1 VADSLTLLPA
11 KRADLRIRQVA
22 DDSFVVRTADASK
35 YFSFGREEAFLFERL
50 DGEHSAEDICK
61 EYEREFGESVEESD
75 VLEFVESLE
84 RRQLL
89 QGTSG
94 TEGAKAQSRSPDSD
108 DDEEEDDALPTKGR
122 FGGSLLFYRIRL
134 FDPDAGLTRWEPL
147 LRWVWTPA
155 FLAISAGMML
165 WALLIVWS
173 NRADLVASFPGAMR
187 WETAVLVFATLILST
202 ALHEFAHGLTCK
214 HFGGEVREIG
224 VLFVFFLPCLYCNV
238 SDAWMIRERWK
249 RLTITAAGG
258 YLDLCQWAIAV
269 FVWRL
274 TVPGCLLNYLAF
286 VVMTVCG
293 GRGFINFNPL
303 LRLDGYY
310 LLSDALNIQNLRSR
324 ARDYWMGHVRWL
336 MWGAKRPVRDPNGV
350 VLLSYGILNWSFAL
364 VFLQIVT
371 WKMIGFAGND
381 FGWYGFVLP
390 TILLAYALR
399 RVFRGAVKGE
409 FTKMVVERPDR
420 WLKWGGGILIAV
432 GILFIFPVKH
442 YSNGEFEVRPGQVT
456 HVHVPATGVVTKV
469 FVEDG
474 ARVNPGDPL
483 VQLTS
488 PEVDVQLAAKES
500 ELVEVDAGLA
510 KLRLGPRREEL
521 EERRQQ
527 IARLEEWVR
536 IGAEDLAK
544 AKDAHAQELL
554 ILEHRVKEAEQEA
567 EFAKKTVEQAE
578 KLQAQGA
585 LAGLQLRSEQKEL
598 SILQSRAAQAKA
610 ALEATKVQGTR
621 ESQSDLIRREREL
634 ADVRASLRLLE
645 AGTRPEEIAA
655 EEARRERINSQV
667 KFLRNQRE
675 RLLVRASTA
684 GVVSTPRMQEKI
696 GDLVTPGLLLCTI
709 ENASTTHVE
718 IAVPEEDSRHLQTGL
733 PVRLKARSLPFQTF
747 TATVDRISTVTNRET
762 TTAKNRVT
770 VHCRLDNESGLLKSG
785 MSGLGSIQHGWNTAG
800 IVLVT
805 GMLRYLR
812 TEFWW

>member
-1 VADSLTLLPA
+1 MPWPPLTLLPA
-11 KRADLRIRQVA
+11 RRADLRIRQVA
-22 DDSFVVRTADASK
+22 DDSFVVRTADAAK
-35 YFSFGREEAFLFERL
+35 YFSFGRKEAFLLARL
-50 DGEHSAEDICK
+50 DGDHTAELICK
-61 EYEREFGESVEESD
+61 EYEQEFGEPVDEAD
-75 VLEFVESLE
+75 ILEFVESLQ
-84 RRQLL
+84 RRDLL
-89 QGTSG
+89 QGAPG
-94 TEGAKAQSRSPDSD
+94 HVNQVREPDPD
-108 DDEEEDDALPTKGR
+108 EDDEDDDALPATKR

-134 FDPDAGLTRWEPL
+134 FDPDAHLTRWEPF
-147 LRWVWTPA
+147 LRWIWTPA
-155 FLAISAGMML
+155 FLAISGALMFF
-165 WALLIVWS
+165 ALLIIWS
-173 NRADLVASFPGAMR
+173 NRSDLVTGFPDAMR
-187 WETAVLVFATLILST
+187 WETAVLVFVTLILST

-224 VLFVFFLPCLYCNV
+224 VLFVFFIPCLYCNV
-238 SDAWMIRERWK
+238 SDAWMIPERSK
-249 RLTITAAGG
+249 RLMITAAGG
-258 YLDLCQWAIAV
+258 YLDLCQWTIAV

-274 TVPGCLLNYLAF
+274 TVPGCLLSYLAF
-286 VVMTVCG
+286 VVLTVCG

-310 LLSDALNIQNLRSR
+310 LLSDALGIQNLRSR
-324 ARDYWMGHVRWL
+324 AREYWMAHMRWL
-336 MWGAKRPVRDPNGV
+336 IWGAKRPAPVPKGP

-364 VFLQIVT
+364 VFLQIVS
-371 WKMIGFAGND
+371 WKMIGFLGND
-381 FGWYGFVLP
+381 FGWYGLAVP
-390 TILLAYALR
+390 TLLLTYALR

-409 FTKMVVERPDR
+409 FTKMVAERPER
-420 WLKWGGGILIAV
+420 WMKWGGGILIAL

-442 YSNGEFEVRPGQVT
+442 YSNGEFEVRPGQVA

-474 ARVNPGDPL
+474 ARVSPGDPL

-488 PEVDVQLAAKES
+488 PEVDVQLAAKEA
-500 ELVEVDAGLA
+500 ELVEIDASLS

-521 EERRQQ
+521 DERRQQ
-527 IARLEEWVR
+527 IARLEEWCR
-536 IGAEDLAK
+536 IGREDLEK
-544 AKDAHAQELL
+544 AKEAHAQELL
-554 ILEHRVKEAEQEA
+554 ILGHRVKEAEQEA
-567 EFAKKTVEQAE
+567 DFAKKTVEQAE

-585 LAGLQLRSEQKEL
+585 LAGIQLRSEQMEF
-598 SILQSRAAQAKA
+598 SILQSRAGQAKA
-610 ALEATKVQGTR
+610 AREAAKVQGTR
-621 ESQSDLIRREREL
+621 EAQSELIRREREL

-667 KFLRNQRE
+667 KFLRTQRV

-684 GVVSTPRMQEKI
+684 GVVSTPRMQEKV

-709 ENASTTHVE
+709 ENAATTHVE
-718 IAVPEEDSRHLQTGL
+718 ISVPEEDSRHVQTGL

-747 TATVDRISTVTNRET
+747 SATVDRISTVTNREP
-762 TTAKNRVT
+762 TTAKNRVV

-805 GMLRYLR
+805 RMLKYFR